1 MARQPR
7 KRRSSSADVDAR
19 FARAEA
25 EGYVQGAH
33 REEDNVRDSSKHTD
47 KTKKEHDRVL
57 THYVQ

>member
-19 FARAEA
+19 FARTMA
-25 EGYVQGAH
+25 EGYVLDAH
-33 REEDNVRDSSKHTD
+33 REEDDVRDLSKHTN

-57 THYVQ
+57 MQYVQ